1 MDLIKKHLYNI
12 AYHREHREEIRE
24 KRRLNRD
31 KENAKRRL
39 RMGEI
44 IKKNREHARMMG
56 YTPLQQRTRRMIN
69 KLWIR
74 PKSCPICW
82 YECTPVAHHPDYNK
96 PYEIIFCCNSCH
108 KLIHLWQLNID
119 ESKIIK
125 LCENDGERQLIKCNI
140 CWTSIRNIW
149 GAKYCDKCRVI
160 ANRLAQKRF
169 NEKKKLLKLL

>member
-1 MDLIKKHLYNI
+1 MLYYN
-12 AYHREHREEIRE
+12 HRETKGENKMENFDKRMLKKEGEE
-24 KRRLNRD
+24 
-31 KENAKRRL
+31 
-39 RMGEI
+39 
-44 IKKNREHARMMG
+44 
-56 YTPLQQRTRRMIN
+56 LQQY
-69 KLWIR
+69 L
-74 PKSCPICW
+74 
-82 YECTPVAHHPDYNK
+82 
-96 PYEIIFCCNSCH
+96 YEIIFCCNSCH